1 LVRIKGSKLLPN
13 MIWARVWIQFTTI
26 LNVISDVSD
35 TIVLVIASRMVRDSD
50 EISHRIPSTIISK
63 GFLILDMLLTMMF
76 IFTAGFILNE
86 SKNEM
91 PTMPLR
97 FWIVVFMFYCIFHI
111 FLTTIQYEGGSSSQ
125 TGSIMFKYVLSF
137 FPESY
142 SSLFCFVLFCFVYLN
157 KRLVSFRNLEYKKNV
172 FGIFL
177 WGLGM
182 FFMVKGAD
190 QMFLAAP
197 KLTRYVTIHSFI
209 HNFILTYLFYLPP
222 ILLTFIVGYWQ
233 SSCGLISLLQY
244 FVCSSCSLFLSS
256 DASRYF
262 ALHTTTCVNNKID
275 YVYNFHPAHGVT
287 ISDLQGYYNLRKLI
301 HLYAIFVI

>member
-1 LVRIKGSKLLPN
+1 

-63 GFLILDMLLTMMF
+63 GFLVLDMLLTMMF

-86 SKNEM
+86 STNEM

-111 FLTTIQYEGGSSSQ
+111 FLTTIQYEGGPSSQ
-125 TGSIMFKYVLSF
+125 AGSIMFK
-137 FPESY
+137 
-142 SSLFCFVLFCFVYLN
+142 
-157 KRLVSFRNLEYKKNV
+157 NLEYKKNV

-182 FFMVKGAD
+182 FYMVKGAD
-190 QMFLAAP
+190 QMFLVAP
-197 KLTRYVTIHSFI
+197 KLTR
-209 HNFILTYLFYLPP
+209 ILTFFLWFDIALAIFCMLLMFTIFVFGCIPILCVTYYHMREQQNRLRVQLPP
-222 ILLTFIVGYWQ
+222 CPW
-233 SSCGLISLLQY
+233 C
-244 FVCSSCSLFLSS
+244 
-256 DASRYF
+256 
-262 ALHTTTCVNNKID
+262 HK
-275 YVYNFHPAHGVT
+275 
-287 ISDLQGYYNLRKLI
+287 
-301 HLYAIFVI
+301 